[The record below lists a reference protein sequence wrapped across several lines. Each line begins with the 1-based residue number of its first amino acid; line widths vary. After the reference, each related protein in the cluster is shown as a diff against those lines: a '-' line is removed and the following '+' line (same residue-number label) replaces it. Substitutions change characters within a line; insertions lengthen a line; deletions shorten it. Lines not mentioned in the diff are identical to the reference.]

1 MKILNHAV
9 KLITLISII
18 ILMSACTQVTQ
29 DNYNKIQVGMTM
41 SQVTAILG
49 PPSST
54 ESVNFLGFS
63 GSTAVWKTQSTEITI
78 LFFNDKVQ
86 VKGLK
91 QIQNLNPRQ
100 NQFQVPFNKVGTTS

>member
-1 MKILNHAV
+1 MKISNRAK
-9 KLITLISII
+9 KLMTLIGII
-18 ILMSACTQVTQ
+18 IFMSACTQVTQ
-29 DNYNKIQVGMTM
+29 DNYNKVRVGMTM

-49 PPSST
+49 PPSNT

-63 GSTAVWKTQSTEITI
+63 GTTAVWKTQSTEITI

-91 QIQNLNPRQ
+91 QVQNLNPSQ
-100 NQFQVPFNKVGTTS
+100 NLPQTTFNKINTIS

>member
-1 MKILNHAV
+1 MKKLNQLKNIFILIV
-9 KLITLISII
+9 MIITLT
-18 ILMSACTQVTQ
+18 ACTQVTEE
-29 DNYNKIQVGMTM
+29 NYNKVQVGMTM

-49 PPSST
+49 PPSNT

-63 GSTAVWKTQSTEITI
+63 GTTAVWKTQSTEITI

-91 QIQNLNPRQ
+91 QVQNQNPSQ
-100 NQFQVPFNKVGTTS
+100 NQFQIPLNKTETTA